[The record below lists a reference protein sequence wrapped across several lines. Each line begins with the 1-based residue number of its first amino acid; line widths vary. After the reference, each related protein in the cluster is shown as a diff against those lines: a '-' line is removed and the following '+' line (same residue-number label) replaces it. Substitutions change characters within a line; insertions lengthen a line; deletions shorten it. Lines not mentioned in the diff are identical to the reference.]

1 MKADTESFTF
11 LQNSGEVRIPFF
23 QRKYVWEKRNWE
35 DLLQDLLDSEKTHF
49 LGSLI
54 LKEERTPVG
63 KLKILQVIDG
73 QQRLTTLS
81 ILLKAIYALAP
92 PEKQKAYSSSLEK
105 CLFYKEK
112 AADQNAKVKIHHS
125 QVDRN
130 HFNCVIGTIS
140 DGIISQIEEKDIS
153 AITERDPNIMQCYK
167 YFLDAL
173 VVVSEDDREDLFNR
187 LLSPEYKILVV
198 ISLDDNDNEQVI
210 FDTINSAGV
219 RLTTTD
225 IVKNALFQKALE
237 LLGQENTIA
246 LYNDTWFKVFESEDE
261 PIAFWK
267 SLKATGR
274 FMRDNSEILLHS
286 IAIIQGFYDPE
297 KHTLEKIPELYK
309 SKIANLGKNDIEPF
323 IKEIAGYATIYLD
336 KFSEYENTKLFSYDD
351 ILIRLLHILDNLGL
365 STFHPYILYLVK
377 ILDDDDA
384 ELNKRLKALESYV
397 VKQMLSH
404 GETKNYNKICAE
416 FIADKDS
423 LSNRLAALTDQSIL
437 SGIEQIGNKEATVVL
452 FWLELYRRWSDPMHT
467 VKSLSYSY
475 SLEHIMPQKWEEY
488 WGTVSCYDDNGNA
501 LSEQDAIKNTR
512 GRKIYA
518 LGNMTILNGRLNTV
532 LRNYIFDKKV
542 KGEPSPGKGKRRR
555 KGYTDY
561 QDITLVKEL
570 VDAFG
575 SGLTAWD
582 ERTITKR
589 TRSLGT
595 EILDVFK

>member
-11 LQNSGEVRIPFF
+11 LQNSGAVRIPFF
-23 QRKYVWEKRNWE
+23 QRKYVWKEDNWE
-35 DLLQDLLDSEKTHF
+35 DLLQDLSDSEKTHF

-92 PEKQKAYSSSLEK
+92 QEKKKAYSSSLEK

-112 AADQNAKVKIHHS
+112 AADQDSRIKIYHS
-125 QVDRN
+125 LVDRN
-130 HFNCVIGTIS
+130 HFNYVIGTLS
-140 DGIISQIEEKDIS
+140 DGIISQIEEKDVS
-153 AITERDPNIMQCYK
+153 AIAKDDPNILRCYK
-167 YFLDAL
+167 YFIDSL
-173 VVVSEDDREDLFNR
+173 VTIPEDDREDLFNR
-187 LLSPEYKILVV
+187 LLSTEYKILVV

-237 LLGQENTIA
+237 LFDHESTIA

-297 KHTLEKIPELYK
+297 KHTLEEIPELYK
-309 SKIANLGKNDIEPF
+309 SKISNLDKNGIRSFIE
-323 IKEIAGYATIYLD
+323 EIANYATIYIE
-336 KFSEYENTKLFSYDD
+336 KFSEYENAKQFSYDD
-351 ILIRLLHILDNLGL
+351 VLIRLLHILDNLGL

-377 ILDDDDA
+377 TLDGNDV
-384 ELNKRLKALESYV
+384 ELNRCLKDLESYV

-404 GETKNYNKICAE
+404 GETKNYNKTCAE

-423 LSNRLAALTDQSIL
+423 LSSRLAALTERSIL
-437 SGIEQIGNKEATVVL
+437 LGIEQIGNKEATVIL

-488 WGTVSCYDDNGNA
+488 WGTIPCYDDNGNK
-501 LSEQDAIKNTR
+501 LSGEDAIKNTR
-512 GRKIYA
+512 GKKIYA
-518 LGNMTILNGRLNTV
+518 LGNMTILNGRLNSV
-532 LRNYIFDKKV
+532 LRNYVFSEKV
-542 KGEPSPGKGKRRR
+542 QGEPSPGKGKRRK

-570 VDAFG
+570 VEAFG
-575 SGLTAWD
+575 SGSTIWD
-582 ERTITKR
+582 ERAITKR
-589 TRSLGT
+589 TRSLGA